1 MTAQRSGNLP
11 TLHFYEEELFH
22 KVRSDR
28 RLAAGLLIFSIAFCA
43 LAFHVGFKEMRPS
56 GKCDLM
62 AERAV
67 RPLRQV
73 LALAHRMS
81 SPFVGT

>member
-28 RLAAGLLIFSIAFCA
+28 RLAAGRVLRTGLPRGFQGNEA
-43 LAFHVGFKEMRPS
+43 LW
-56 GKCDLM
+56 
-62 AERAV
+62 
-67 RPLRQV
+67 QV
-73 LALAHRMS
+73 
-81 SPFVGT
+81 

>member
-1 MTAQRSGNLP
+1 MTAQRNGNLP
-11 TLHFYEEELFH
+11 TLHFYEEELLH

-56 GKCDLM
+56 GKCDLNGGTSCSSV
-62 AERAV
+62 ASSSRA
-67 RPLRQV
+67 
-73 LALAHRMS
+73 
-81 SPFVGT
+81 SP

>member
-11 TLHFYEEELFH
+11 TLHFYEEELFY

-56 GKCDLM
+56 VKCDLNGGTSCSSV
-62 AERAV
+62 ASSSRA
-67 RPLRQV
+67 
-73 LALAHRMS
+73 
-81 SPFVGT
+81 SP